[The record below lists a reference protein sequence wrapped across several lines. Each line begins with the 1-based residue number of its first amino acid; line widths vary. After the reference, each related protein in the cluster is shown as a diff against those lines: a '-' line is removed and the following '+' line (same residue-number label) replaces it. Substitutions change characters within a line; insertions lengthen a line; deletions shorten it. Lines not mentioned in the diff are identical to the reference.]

1 MDTSNLIPLMER
13 NFWLE
18 DLIML
23 SNKTVLLAR
32 NSDTILVESWDKI
45 SHVIHVKILIHSP
58 INGLTEP
65 EHLHF
70 RKSRANVCL
79 CPTGHHVWVHSVLVY
94 LLEHFFLSGHFH
106 GTRSSSL
113 CPQPQ
118 LNLVQE
124 LRRLSAQDKLM
135 EIHPSQLYPEMDGTS
150 SVSAFSHAGADGVM
164 SYFVDSA
171 VSGPATYSA
180 ARPAVLRQGPLNS
193 YEDPRMACG
202 FQSAYHPPRAC
213 YPFWEETAT
222 QEVPTGLEHYGSE
235 QWPLLLCSM
244 YPGSSFVFPP
254 FHRVDV
260 HLPGPNLPVLGSEL
274 EGRLYSPGC
283 ILSSLLDFYEKS
295 FRNVTLLR

>member
-94 LLEHFFLSGHFH
+94 LLEHFFLSGHFPDAA
-106 GTRSSSL
+106 GLCSSKTL
-113 CPQPQ
+113 ACKNPDMNP
-118 LNLVQE
+118 
-124 LRRLSAQDKLM
+124 
-135 EIHPSQLYPEMDGTS
+135 PSSYKISGAHLLFGS

-283 ILSSLLDFYEKS
+283 VLSSLLDFYEKS
-295 FRNVTLLR
+295 FRNVTLLG